1 MSSCKEISL
10 LRILPFSDNKYFSWR
25 RGTAPRQI
33 GSSDATDGSPGD
45 PPQPLLGMKFS
56 SVISLFSAIILAH
69 SPPSLLP
76 PLLWGAHVQLVPQ
89 ALGRLHSLLGW
100 ADRSAMPRGRWG
112 RDNSRLCLL
121 RQARTEAQRQ
131 LSLSGKKPVRAFFQL
146 LRVFLL
152 LFWAEWKKQ
161 QGDPALWPQED
172 HWPIYEEIHLI
183 WLHTSLTSVK
193 GGGVLGLVF
202 AFWFFCKETLHVN
215 AKEALSFKAVALT
228 S

>member
-1 MSSCKEISL
+1 MCWSWIYGLGDPLLNLPLICVPDIWTCKL
-10 LRILPFSDNKYFSWR
+10 HLP
-25 RGTAPRQI
+25 
-33 GSSDATDGSPGD
+33 GSSVSWSPAGR
-45 PPQPLLGMKFS
+45 
-56 SVISLFSAIILAH
+56 SLAN
-69 SPPSLLP
+69 
-76 PLLWGAHVQLVPQ
+76 
-89 ALGRLHSLLGW
+89 GW
-100 ADRSAMPRGRWG
+100 YGWEIKRQREQRGW
-112 RDNSRLCLL
+112 
-121 RQARTEAQRQ
+121 
-131 LSLSGKKPVRAFFQL
+131 
-146 LRVFLL
+146 VFLL